1 MDADSPHSASCP
13 IDAAVCPHAI
23 CHTQCNFVWHIVR
36 ALPTTAA
43 HSSGAEQ
50 GVDCGVMQSRQRAF
64 CPKPPG
70 ASAISIAIP
79 NICKLLQFDETFV
92 YWRLILSK
100 KGSTVYPLKTV
111 HKNQRFGANSL
122 ICRSRASSSL
132 EDRLSVGLG
141 WGEIWGW

>member
-13 IDAAVCPHAI
+13 IDAAVCPHTI

-70 ASAISIAIP
+70 ASAISSAIL
-79 NICKLLQFDETFV
+79 NICNLLQFDETFV
-92 YWRLILSK
+92 YWRLIPSK
-100 KGSTVYPLKTV
+100 RWHPSIHSKQCTRTSALEQTVLFAGAELHLVWRTV
-111 HKNQRFGANSL
+111 CQW
-122 ICRSRASSSL
+122 
-132 EDRLSVGLG
+132 V
-141 WGEIWGW
+141 

>member
-13 IDAAVCPHAI
+13 IDAAVCPHTI

-36 ALPTTAA
+36 ATTAA

-70 ASAISIAIP
+70 ASAISIAIL
-79 NICKLLQFDETFV
+79 NICNLLQFDETFV

-100 KGSTVYPLKTV
+100 KVALSIHSKQESALRSKQS
-111 HKNQRFGANSL
+111 HLQGAEL
-122 ICRSRASSSL
+122 HLVWRTICWW
-132 EDRLSVGLG
+132 V
-141 WGEIWGW
+141 